1 MTSEWAV
8 IKFTR
13 DLRRQEPIN
22 VGVVLLSDR
31 GHRLRVRGLAPD
43 GTLAGRWSGNVSNL
57 RAWIDYLTW
66 QISQPL
72 DGLGELLHT
81 RVGDSYSIV
90 EGGHILTGE
99 DPDPDVLVE
108 QLYGDLVARSDEEE
122 GAPDFKQQV
131 ENLVDA
137 SGLSQDEH
145 FRRRLPVRT
154 QEGEMV
160 EFPYA
165 WVNGHM
171 SVAQLMPSMR
181 IDQVHSTLWICRTLP
196 GDVIKLVFTESIP
209 DDRSRAAEILESEA
223 SLIEVPTADPADV
236 RARFM
241 SSTAN

>member
-1 MTSEWAV
+1 V

-13 DLRRQEPIN
+13 DLRRQEPVN

-31 GHRLRVRGLAPD
+31 GHRLRVRGLAAD
-43 GTLAGRWSGNVSNL
+43 GTFTGRWSGNASNL

-66 QISQPL
+66 QLSQPL
-72 DGLGELLHT
+72 EGLGDLLHT
-81 RVGDSYSIV
+81 RAGDSYSIV
-90 EGGHILTGE
+90 EGGHILAGE

-108 QLYGDLVARSDEEE
+108 QLYGDLVTRPDEEE
-122 GAPDFKQQV
+122 GADFKQQV

-137 SGLSQDEH
+137 SGLSKDSH
-145 FRRRLPVRT
+145 FRRRLPVTT
-154 QEGEMV
+154 QEGETV

-165 WVNGHM
+165 WVNRHT

-181 IDQVHSTLWICRTLP
+181 IDQVRSTLWICRTLP
-196 GDVIKLVFTESIP
+196 QAFIKLVFTESIP

-223 SLIEVPTADPADV
+223 SLIEVPTADPEDV

>member
-1 MTSEWAV
+1 VTSEWAV

-13 DLRRQEPIN
+13 DLRRQEPVN

-31 GHRLRVRGLAPD
+31 GHRLRVRGLAAD
-43 GTLAGRWSGNVSNL
+43 GTLTGRWSGNVSNL
-57 RAWIDYLTW
+57 RAWIDYLKW
-66 QISQPL
+66 QLSQPL
-72 DGLGELLHT
+72 DGLRDLLHT

-90 EGGHILTGE
+90 EGGRILAGE

-108 QLYGDLVARSDEEE
+108 QLYGELVARSDEDEV
-122 GAPDFKQQV
+122 PDFKQQV
-131 ENLVDA
+131 ENLVNA

-145 FRRRLPVRT
+145 FRRKLPVTT
-154 QEGEMV
+154 QEGETV

-196 GDVIKLVFTESIP
+196 GDVIKLIFTESIP
-209 DDRSRAAEILESEA
+209 DDRSRAAEILETEA

-241 SSTAN
+241 SSTGN